1 MTNSEEGYEMVR
13 TQKKRTLPAERPTE
27 PHLLSDDAPVHLPM
41 AYAQWLPAVDERP
54 AGKRA
59 KKMTGKRASRKGV
72 A

>member
-1 MTNSEEGYEMVR
+1 MGK
-13 TQKKRTLPAERPTE
+13 TQKKRTPPADRLPE

-59 KKMTGKRASRKGV
+59 KKGSGKRTSRKGV